1 MSGRRSVIVFAHQGW
16 SIGKVHREVMKY
28 IPNCDVQF
36 YETNTY
42 PNEEAIAKCDC
53 FITTLTYHNYILERM
68 PDRRIR
74 NKVLIVCHGFEEVF
88 QGTYCID
95 FNYSVTSDVLLPL
108 IGKYVKNVKITP
120 NCVEPALYR
129 HTERSGELKV
139 VGWAGATR
147 VWYKRFPMFQPIVDG
162 AGLLG
167 KATTHCIPVDEM
179 DAWYSDVDIL
189 LVLSGPES
197 FKETGPLP
205 PFEAI
210 ARGIPVIG
218 TAVGNFKYIPG
229 PKFETIEEAVHILNE
244 LKQDPERVR
253 QLAKEQYEC
262 VLAKWTYSVVAKQ
275 WEEAMFTA
283 PRRKV
288 VVIAD
293 IGWAIGK
300 VHREV
305 FKRIPNCDVVYYNSA
320 SFMLA
325 HFLRD
330 LQDADACLT
339 TTNLHGDIVHF
350 VTDKSLHPKIMF
362 VAHGAGE
369 IHAVEYSRAF
379 KYTVASDVLLPK
391 MTSFVGDIVHV
402 TPNGVD
408 PSLYTH
414 RERSGMLKLVG
425 WAGASSLPIKQFHM
439 FHPIVDG
446 AGLAGKAT
454 VKQVPVDQ
462 MNAWYADVDILLV
475 VSGPEESVET
485 GPLPAFEAIACGIP
499 VVGTAVGNFKH
510 IPGPKFST
518 VEEGIRLLE
527 ELKKDPERVRA
538 LAKKQYDA
546 MLSRWSYDATAKLW
560 EDALFGKNKVDGD
573 A

>member
-1 MSGRRSVIVFAHQGW
+1 MTARRSVIVFAHQGW

-42 PNEEAIAKCDC
+42 PPEEEIAKCDC
-53 FITTLTYHNYILERM
+53 FITTLTYHDYILDRIS
-68 PDRRIR
+68 DRR
-74 NKVLIVCHGFEEVF
+74 KVLIVCHGFEEVF
-88 QGTYCID
+88 HGTYCRD

-108 IGKYVKNVKITP
+108 IEKYANNVKITP
-120 NCVEPALYR
+120 NCVEPALYT
-129 HTERSGELKV
+129 HVERSGELKV

-147 VWYKRFPMFQPIVDG
+147 VWYKRFHMFQPIVDG

-167 KATTHCIPVDEM
+167 KATMNCIPVDEM
-179 DAWYSDVDIL
+179 DEWYGDVDIL
-189 LVLSGPES
+189 LVLSGPEP

-229 PKFETIEEAVHILNE
+229 PKFETIEEAVQILTE
-244 LKQDPERVR
+244 LKGDPERVR
-253 QLAKEQYEC
+253 QLAREQYEC
-262 VLAKWTYSVVAKQ
+262 VLKKWNYACVAKQ
-275 WEEAMFTA
+275 WEEAMFPA
-283 PRRKV
+283 PRKKV

-305 FKRIPNCDVVYYNSA
+305 FKRIPYCDVVYYNSA
-320 SFMLA
+320 CFMLA
-325 HFLRD
+325 DFLRD

-339 TTNLHGDIVHF
+339 TTNLHGDILHF
-350 VTDKSLHPKIMF
+350 VPDKSLHPKILF

-369 IHAVEYSRAF
+369 IHDVEYSRAF
-379 KYTVASDVLLPK
+379 KYGVVSDVLLPK
-391 MTSFVGDIVHV
+391 MTSFVGENVRV
-402 TPNGVD
+402 VPNGVD

-414 RERSGMLKLVG
+414 RERSGELKLVG
-425 WAGASSLPIKQFHM
+425 WAGASSHKIKQFHM

-446 AGLAGKAT
+446 VGLAGKAT
-454 VKQVPVDQ
+454 VKQVPVDH

-475 VSGPEESVET
+475 LSGPDESVET

-527 ELKKDPERVRA
+527 ELKKDPARVRE
-538 LAKKQYDA
+538 LAKQQYEA
-546 MLSRWSYDATAKLW
+546 MLSCWSYDVTAKLW
-560 EDALFGKNKVDGD
+560 EEALFGKNELDGD